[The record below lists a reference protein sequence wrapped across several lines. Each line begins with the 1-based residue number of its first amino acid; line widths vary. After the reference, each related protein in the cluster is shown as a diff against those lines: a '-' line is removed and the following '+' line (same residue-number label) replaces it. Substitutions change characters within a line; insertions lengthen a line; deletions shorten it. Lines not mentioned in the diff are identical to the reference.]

1 MSLQHINWTPCNGCP
16 VLFKVEIIKLNFENM
31 FNVGDRVKIRI
42 PCSGNIR
49 GEEYVIRLNKDN
61 NLIAG
66 ECTCQNYWELI
77 NKIKQPTMKNLNNMM
92 KKLLDADTQALV
104 KTEYINGDLE
114 LTSKAKEALFS
125 MLYTD
130 KKAELVAL
138 AKQEILEAKE
148 EK

>member
-1 MSLQHINWTPCNGCP
+1 MYYKI
-16 VLFKVEIIKLNFENM
+16 
-31 FNVGDRVKIRI
+31 GDRIFNI
-42 PCSGNIR
+42 GSGLTNSGKYGEVINIMGACVYILYDD
-49 GEEYVIRLNKDN
+49 GEEGSSTDPEKWYKI
-61 NLIAG
+61 
-66 ECTCQNYWELI
+66 
-77 NKIKQPTMKNLNNMM
+77 IKQPIMKNLNNMM